1 MNFYISGALQGST
14 DLSVARIVYENAAL
28 SVAKSGGT
36 PYVPHTKT
44 DPEQNRDINSGSV
57 FKSDLDEIKKSEA
70 LVVFLNEPSLGV
82 GAEIA
87 IAMSMGKKIL
97 PLVIEGK
104 AYSRFIEGLLDT
116 SGLKVQTYSDE
127 KEMDCI
133 IQKFVDDCLFSDQSN
148 YLVSSL

>member
-1 MNFYISGALQGST
+1 MKFYISGALQGST
-14 DLSVARIVYENAAL
+14 DLSIARIVYENAAL
-28 SVAKSGGT
+28 SVSKSGGT

-44 DPEQNRDINSGSV
+44 DPEQNSDINSGSV

-127 KEMDCI
+127 EEMDFI
-133 IQKFVDDCLFSDQSN
+133 IQQFVDDCLCSDQSN